1 MNSEQRERVTQL
13 EALTAEV
20 VAYGW
25 KADLYLPAGR
35 LPYLSV
41 YDPAD
46 ATAHG
51 DVVAMPDSDS
61 GHWWFW
67 FTWAERIA
75 LVENL
80 GVAAEIIV
88 GVLRQPVSL
97 AAASSSPSSPGS
109 YGMPSESAEV
119 RDTPTQDPCSS
130 KTQQPPRPTSPLAA
144 PHKPVTCFNDR
155 HRPCCH

>member
-1 MNSEQRERVTQL
+1 MNSEQREQVTQL

-97 AAASSSPSSPGS
+97 AAASPRLRRL
-109 YGMPSESAEV
+109 AATV
-119 RDTPTQDPCSS
+119 CLVN
-130 KTQQPPRPTSPLAA
+130 PPRSETRRRKTRAA
-144 PHKPVTCFNDR
+144 AKRSNR
-155 HRPCCH
+155 IALHRP

>member
-1 MNSEQRERVTQL
+1 MNSEQREQVTQL

-20 VAYGW
+20 VAHGW
-25 KADLYLPAGR
+25 KADLYMPAGR
-35 LPYLSV
+35 QPYLSV

-88 GVLRQPVSL
+88 GALRQPVSL
-97 AAASSSPSSPGS
+97 AAASPRLRRLAATV
-109 YGMPSESAEV
+109 MPSESAEV
-119 RDTPTQDPCSS
+119 GDTPTQDSCSS
-130 KTQQPPRPTSPLAA
+130 KTQQPHRPTSPLAA
-144 PHKPVTCFNDR
+144 PHKPVTCFNDQ
-155 HRPCCH
+155 HRTCCH

>member
-1 MNSEQRERVTQL
+1 MPANAASSACPAIPGQAGACEAGSARFQRDVSGLGLTAVMNSEQPEQVTQL

-25 KADLYLPAGR
+25 KADLHSPAGR

-67 FTWAERIA
+67 FTWAERITLA
-75 LVENL
+75 ENP

-88 GVLRQPVSL
+88 DVLRQPVVL
-97 AAASSSPSSPGS
+97 
-109 YGMPSESAEV
+109 E
-119 RDTPTQDPCSS
+119 
-130 KTQQPPRPTSPLAA
+130 
-144 PHKPVTCFNDR
+144 
-155 HRPCCH
+155 

>member
-1 MNSEQRERVTQL
+1 LTAVMNSEQREQVTQL
-13 EALTAEV
+13 EALTAKV

-97 AAASSSPSSPGS
+97 AAARSSPSSPGS
-109 YGMPSESAEV
+109 YGMAKRSSILEV
-119 RDTPTQDPCSS
+119 TEG
-130 KTQQPPRPTSPLAA
+130 
-144 PHKPVTCFNDR
+144 V
-155 HRPCCH
+155 

>member
-1 MNSEQRERVTQL
+1 VPRGGYGPASAKQSGAYHVGSARFQRGVRDLGLTAVMNSEQREQVTQL

-20 VAYGW
+20 VAHGW

-109 YGMPSESAEV
+109 YRYAS
-119 RDTPTQDPCSS
+119 
-130 KTQQPPRPTSPLAA
+130 
-144 PHKPVTCFNDR
+144 
-155 HRPCCH
+155 

>member
-1 MNSEQRERVTQL
+1 MVLAPR
-13 EALTAEV
+13 ALLRIPDQIGA
-20 VAYGW
+20 
-25 KADLYLPAGR
+25 R
-35 LPYLSV
+35 
-41 YDPAD
+41 
-46 ATAHG
+46 

-109 YGMPSESAEV
+109 YRYAS
-119 RDTPTQDPCSS
+119 
-130 KTQQPPRPTSPLAA
+130 
-144 PHKPVTCFNDR
+144 
-155 HRPCCH
+155 